1 MKWSRL
7 SIITVAM
14 VGVCLPLFAQS
25 SYDDLVKFDQEF
37 FEFAKPRMRGTRPNY
52 GDPNLKSTAEM
63 KAQKA
68 GLEKFK
74 QRLRAM
80 DTSSWSVPEKVDYL
94 LVWARLNQLDFAHR
108 VLKPWVRDPMRY
120 YDRVSRLP
128 FTEVPIPTAEQAEF
142 GARLKAVPG
151 IMKEAET
158 NLTEARGEL
167 ASLAIFH
174 LENYDGV
181 GQREPFRAAPP
192 DGTIGWYKDL
202 CARLQQDGSDLVADC
217 QKASAAVA
225 GYRDWLKANFDK
237 MPFSAAVGN
246 DNFTWYI
253 RNVRLL
259 PYTIDD
265 VKLLG
270 KRELDRFRWAYI
282 VDRAK
287 NQHLPELELTQSAEQ
302 HEARTRLA
310 EMQIRTTIEQLNL
323 MTIPDY
329 MPPEFETDT
338 YWSPRAETRRHFWEE
353 LQFRN
358 AINNHVHASIPGH
371 RFDNEMRARITN
383 PIRKTYRDTP
393 RGEGWGTYLEE
404 LFIQAGITD
413 NNPRAKELNYIALI
427 KRGSRVFAE
436 TGMHSGEM
444 TLDQANQYMIRF
456 VPFMEENLGRYDL
469 KNYLRTP
476 GSGSSYLMG
485 KIQIEQLV
493 SERAFQLGDKFDL
506 GEFHDDFLSR
516 GVIPVTLI
524 RWEMTGLDDEVM
536 ELWPEIVGSAASD
549 D

>member
-1 MKWSRL
+1 MKRSRL
-7 SIITVAM
+7 SILTVAM
-14 VGVCLPLFAQS
+14 VGVCLPVFAQS

-37 FEFAKPRMRGTRPNY
+37 FEFAKPRMRYTTPNY
-52 GDPNLKSTAEM
+52 GDPQVKGAAAIR
-63 KAQKA
+63 AQRE

-74 QRLRAM
+74 ERLRGM
-80 DTSSWSVPEKVDYL
+80 NTSSWSVPEKVDYL
-94 LVWARLNQLDFAHR
+94 LVWAKLNALDFAHR
-108 VLKPWVRDPMRY
+108 VLKPWARDPMRY

-128 FTEVPIPTAEQAEF
+128 FTEVPVPADKAADFE
-142 GARLKAVPG
+142 ARLKAVPG
-151 IMKEAET
+151 TMKEAET

-167 ASLAIFH
+167 AGLAIFH
-174 LENYDGV
+174 LENFDGV

-202 CARLQQDGSDLVADC
+202 CARLQQDGSELVGDC
-217 QKASAAVA
+217 QKASAAVE

-246 DNFTWYI
+246 DNFNWYI

-265 VKLLG
+265 LKLLG

-287 NQHLPELELTQSAEQ
+287 NQHLPELELTKSAEE

-310 EMQIRTTIEQLNL
+310 ELQIRATIEQLDL

-329 MPPEFETDT
+329 MPAEFETDT

-358 AINNHVHASIPGH
+358 ALNNHIHASIPGH
-371 RFDNEMRARITN
+371 RFDAKIREHVTN

-413 NNPRAKELNYIALI
+413 SNPRAKELNYIALI

-444 TLDQANQYMIRF
+444 TLDEANEYMVRY
-456 VPFMEENLGRYDL
+456 VPFMEKNLGRYDL
-469 KNYLRTP
+469 KNYLRRP

-493 SERAFQLGDKFDL
+493 SERALQLGDKFDL
-506 GEFHDDFLSR
+506 GEFHDEFLSK
-516 GVIPVTLI
+516 GIIPVTLI

-536 ELWPEIVGSAASD
+536 ELWPEVVGSAASD